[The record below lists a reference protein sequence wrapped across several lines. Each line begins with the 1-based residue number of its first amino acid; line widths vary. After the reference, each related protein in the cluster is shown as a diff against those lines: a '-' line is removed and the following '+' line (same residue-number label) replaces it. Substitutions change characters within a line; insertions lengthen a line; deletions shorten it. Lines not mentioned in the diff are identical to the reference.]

1 MPGAA
6 SHAATSRQLLVSSS
20 AKARLGA
27 AQAWLRSFAP
37 DREVLVLVP
46 HPIAADQVIHA
57 IVADWGS
64 RFGIQ
69 RFTLNRLAAR
79 LAAPE
84 LARRQVLPCTPLSLI
99 AVVARAAH
107 RVVEGGD
114 AGRLATAATRPG
126 FPRAIARTFGDVR
139 AARVTSDRVRVVPD
153 TAPIAP
159 FLDAIEEELTRSRL
173 SDRAEIFSIATD
185 AIAKRTASFAGL
197 PLLLLD
203 LPLSDDLEQRFVAAI
218 LAHSADTF
226 ATAAEGDRAAIAA
239 LSAVLGVESTYSKSD
254 GPVSSLA
261 NLQSHLFQDSAP
273 PTRPL
278 DATVSLASWPG
289 ESREC
294 VEITR
299 RMQAEAANGV
309 PFDRMAVL
317 LRAPGV
323 YRAHL
328 EEALR
333 RAGIPVWFA
342 RGSTRPDPSG
352 RALLALLACA
362 AEGYTARRIAEY
374 LSLSQV
380 PRPGMSADGAWTPP
394 EEELLPL
401 TLEPRDDA
409 GETPEA
415 PEDQA
420 LDPDA
425 PTLDGTLRAPW
436 RWERL
441 LVDAAVI
448 GGADRWRRRLE
459 GLKQELAVRRGEL
472 KEDDARAD
480 ALARTGRDL
489 EHLTAFALP
498 LIERLAALPR
508 DAPWADWLTSL
519 KELAVAALREPT
531 GVLRVLAELDPLGP
545 VGPVNLMAV
554 QHVLTPRLRDL
565 SVPPE
570 SRPNGAVFVA
580 PVDMARGLSFE
591 VVFVP
596 GLAEKLFPQRILQD
610 PLLSDEARN
619 ALGATGLATQ
629 TLRIAQER
637 LALRL
642 AASAATHHLALSW
655 PRIEIENA
663 RARVPSFY
671 ALEALR
677 AAEGQLPGLEEL
689 TRRAESREVAHLG
702 WPAPE
707 RPEEAIDDTEY
718 DLATLARLKDA
729 DPATSVG
736 AAAYLLG
743 ANAHLARALRARARR
758 WRKGWSFSDGLIDP
772 DAETMAALA
781 RHKIGERAYSPT
793 ALESFAVCP
802 YRFLLQ
808 AIHQLRPREEI
819 EALDVLD
826 PLTRGALI
834 HEVQFRLLGALR
846 AAKGLPLS
854 PERLEVAFE
863 RLDAAVTS
871 VASEYRERLAPAI
884 TRVWEDVIEALRL
897 DLREWLR
904 RVAAEAQGWTP
915 AHFELAF
922 GLPKHLRPEADP
934 ASVSESVKV
943 LGRVLLRGS
952 IDLVERRDDGTVRV
966 TDHKT
971 GKVRVEEGAIVW
983 GGRALQP
990 VLYALVAEGLFEKPV
1005 ESGRLYYCTSEGEFI
1020 ERRMALDT
1028 TSRGHAQR
1036 VLDVISRAIDEGFFP
1051 AAPIRDAC
1059 DTCDYRV
1066 VCGPHEGVRVSR
1078 KRRERLADLTALR
1091 GLP

>member
-1 MPGAA
+1 MPGVASTAA
-6 SHAATSRQLLVSSS
+6 GLRQLIVSSS
-20 AKARLGA
+20 AKVRLDA
-27 AQAWLRSFAP
+27 AQAWLASFRC

-46 HPIAADQVIHA
+46 HTIAADQVVHA
-57 IVADWGS
+57 LVADGGS
-64 RFGIQ
+64 RLGIQ
-69 RFTLNRLAAR
+69 RFTLNRLASR

-84 LARRQVLPCTPLSLI
+84 LARRQILPCTSLSLT
-99 AVVARAAH
+99 AVVTRAAY
-107 RVVEGGD
+107 RVVEAGD
-114 AGRLATAATRPG
+114 AGRLARVAKRPG
-126 FPRAIARTFGDVR
+126 FPRAMARTFEDLRAAGVPWDQVR
-139 AARVTSDRVRVVPD
+139 ALPD
-153 TAPIAP
+153 AAPITP
-159 FLDAIEEELTRSRL
+159 FLAAVEEELTRSRL
-173 SDRAEIFSIATD
+173 CDRAEIFSIAIEV
-185 AIAKRTASFAGL
+185 IASGRAGLADL
-197 PLLLLD
+197 PLLVLD
-203 LPLSDDLEQRFVAAI
+203 LPLNDASEERFLAAI
-218 LAHSADTF
+218 LARSGDSF
-226 ATAAEGDRAAIAA
+226 ATAAAGDGAGIDA
-239 LSAVLGVESTYSKSD
+239 LQAVLGVAPTLAQADNPE
-254 GPVSSLA
+254 SSLS
-261 NLQSHLFQDSAP
+261 NLQRHLFQDTRPAV
-273 PTRPL
+273 RPL
-278 DATVSLASWPG
+278 DGTVSLASWPG
-289 ESREC
+289 EAREC
-294 VEITR
+294 VEIAR
-299 RMQAEAANGV
+299 RIQAEAARGV

-333 RAGIPVWFA
+333 RAGIPAWFA

-362 AEGYTARRIAEY
+362 AEGYTARRFAEY

-380 PRPGMSADGAWTPP
+380 PPSGVTAEGAWTPP
-394 EEELLPL
+394 EEELLAL
-401 TLEPRDDA
+401 TLEPA
-409 GETPEA
+409 GEGRA
-415 PEDQA
+415 PSAASEDQD

-425 PTLDGTLRAPW
+425 ATLEGTLRAPW

-448 GGADRWRRRLE
+448 GGADRWRRRLA
-459 GLKQELAVRRGEL
+459 GLKEELAVRRGEL
-472 KEDDARAD
+472 EEDDARAD
-480 ALARTGRDL
+480 ALERTASDL
-489 EHLTAFALP
+489 EHLTGFALP
-498 LIERLAALPR
+498 LIEQLAALPR
-508 DAPWADWLTSL
+508 EAPWADWLTSL
-519 KELAVAALREPT
+519 KELAVSALREPT

-545 VGPVNLMAV
+545 VGPVSLTAV

-570 SRPNGAVFVA
+570 SRPDGAVFVA
-580 PVDMARGLSFE
+580 PVEMARGLSFE
-591 VVFVP
+591 VVCVP

-610 PLLSDEARN
+610 PLLPDEARH
-619 ALGATGLATQ
+619 ALGASGLATRA
-629 TLRIAQER
+629 LRIAQER

-642 AASAATHHLALSW
+642 AASAATRHLALSW
-655 PRIEIENA
+655 PRIELENA

-677 AAEGQLPGLEEL
+677 AAEGQLPGLDEL
-689 TRRAESREVAHLG
+689 TRRAESRGLAHLG

-707 RPEEAIDDTEY
+707 RPEDAIDDTEF

-743 ANAHLARALRARARR
+743 ANPHLARALRARARR
-758 WRKGWSFSDGLIDP
+758 WRKGWSFSDGLVDP
-772 DAETMAALA
+772 DAEAMAALA
-781 RHKIGERAYSPT
+781 RHKVGARAYSPT
-793 ALESFAVCP
+793 ALESFSVCP

-808 AIHQLRPREEI
+808 AIHQLKPREDI

-846 AAKGLPLS
+846 ADKQLPLE
-854 PERLEVAFE
+854 PQRLEVAFGQ
-863 RLDAAVTS
+863 LDTAVDR
-871 VASEYRERLAPAI
+871 VATEYRERLAPAI
-884 TRVWEDVIEALRL
+884 ARVWDDAIEAIRL

-904 RVAAEAQGWTP
+904 RVAEEAQEWTP
-915 AHFELAF
+915 THFELAF

-934 ASVSESVKV
+934 ASVRDPVKV
-943 LGRVLLRGS
+943 LDRALLRGS
-952 IDLVERRDDGTVRV
+952 IDLIEARADGTLRV

-971 GKVRVEEGAIVW
+971 GKVRVEEGSIVW

-990 VLYALVAEGLFEKPV
+990 VLYALAAERLFEKPV
-1005 ESGRLYYCTSEGEFI
+1005 DSGRLYYCTSDGEFT

-1028 TSRGHAQR
+1028 ASRTHAQT
-1036 VLDVISRAIDEGFFP
+1036 VLDVIGRAIDQGFMP
-1051 AAPIRDAC
+1051 AVPIRDAC

-1091 GLP
+1091 DLP

>member
-1 MPGAA
+1 MPDAFFPTA
-6 SHAATSRQLLVSSS
+6 HSRQLMVSSRTR
-20 AKARLGA
+20 ARLEV
-27 AQAWLRSFAP
+27 AQAWMRSLAR
-37 DREVLVLVP
+37 DREVLLLVP
-46 HPIAADQVIHA
+46 HSIAADHLIHSL
-57 IVADWGS
+57 VADGGS

-69 RFTLNRLAAR
+69 RFTLNRLAGW

-84 LARRQVLPCTPLSLI
+84 LARRQLLPCTSLSLT
-99 AVVARAAH
+99 AVVTRAIHHVVDRGEAR
-107 RVVEGGD
+107 
-114 AGRLATAATRPG
+114 RLATVARRPG
-126 FPRAIARTFGDVR
+126 FPRAVARTFEDLR
-139 AARVTSDRVRVVPD
+139 AAGVTPDRVRAVAD
-153 TAPIAP
+153 AAPIAP
-159 FLDAIEEELTRSRL
+159 FLDAIEEELTNSQL
-173 SDRAEIFSIATD
+173 TDRAEVFSIAED
-185 AIAKRTASFAGL
+185 AIEQGATSFLGH

-203 LPLSDDLEQRFVAAI
+203 LPLNDALEQRFIAAI
-218 LAHSADTF
+218 VAHSSDVF
-226 ATAAEGDRAAIAA
+226 ATAAEGDRVAVEA
-239 LSAVLGVESTYSKSD
+239 LTALLRVEPTFSSAD
-254 GPVSSLA
+254 GLESSLA
-261 NLQSHLFQDSAP
+261 NLQRHLFQDSAP
-273 PTRPL
+273 APRPL

-289 ESREC
+289 EAREC
-294 VEITR
+294 VEIAR

-309 PFDRMAVL
+309 PFDRMAIL
-317 LRAPGV
+317 LRVPGL

-333 RAGIPVWFA
+333 RAAIPAWFA

-362 AEGYTARRIAEY
+362 AEGCTARRFAEY

-380 PRPGMSADGAWTPP
+380 PRPGVSPDEAWTPP
-394 EEELLPL
+394 EGELPL
-401 TLEPRDDA
+401 TPELGDDV
-409 GETPEA
+409 GETSEA
-415 PEDQA
+415 PADLD

-425 PTLDGTLRAPW
+425 PALEGTLRAPW

-459 GLKQELAVRRGEL
+459 GLKEELAVRRGEL
-472 KEDDARAD
+472 EEDDARAD
-480 ALARTGRDL
+480 ALSRTASDL
-489 EHLTAFALP
+489 EHLTTFALP
-498 LIERLAALPR
+498 LIEQLAALPR
-508 DAPWADWLTSL
+508 EAPWANWLTRL
-519 KELAVAALREPT
+519 KELAVAALREPS
-531 GVLRVLAELDPLGP
+531 GVLRVLAELEPLGP
-545 VGPVNLMAV
+545 VGPVTLTSV

-565 SVPPE
+565 SVLPE

-580 PVDMARGLSFE
+580 PVEMARGLSFE

-610 PLLSDEARN
+610 PLLPDDARN
-619 ALGATGLATQ
+619 ALGASGLATQ
-629 TLRIAQER
+629 ALRVAQER

-642 AASAATHHLALSW
+642 AAGAATRHLALSW

-677 AAEGQLPGLEEL
+677 AAEGELPGLDEL
-689 TRRAESREVAHLG
+689 TRRAESLGVAHLG

-707 RPEEAIDDTEY
+707 RPEEAIDETEY
-718 DLATLARLKDA
+718 DLAILARLKDA

-736 AAAYLLG
+736 AASYLLS
-743 ANAHLARALRARARR
+743 ANNHLARALRARARR

-772 DAETMAALA
+772 DGETMAALA

-819 EALDVLD
+819 EALEVLD

-846 AAKGLPLS
+846 AVKQLPLS
-854 PERLEVAFE
+854 PERLEPAFE
-863 RLDAAVTS
+863 NLDAAVTS
-871 VASEYRERLAPAI
+871 VATEYRERLAPAI
-884 TRVWEDVIEALRL
+884 TRVWEDAIEAIRL

-904 RVAAEAQGWTP
+904 RIASEAQEWTP
-915 AHFELAF
+915 IHFELAF
-922 GLPKHLRPEADP
+922 GLPQHLRREADP

-943 LGRVLLRGS
+943 LDRAFLRGS
-952 IDLVERRDDGTVRV
+952 IDLIERRGDGTLRV

-971 GKVRVEEGAIVW
+971 GKARVPEGALVW
-983 GGRALQP
+983 GGRVLQP
-990 VLYALVAEGLFEKPV
+990 VLYALVVERLFKKPV
-1005 ESGRLYYCTSEGEFI
+1005 ESGGLYYCTVDGEFA

-1028 TSRGHAQR
+1028 ASLTHAQT
-1036 VLDVISRAIDEGFFP
+1036 VLDVIGRAIEQGFLP
-1051 AAPIRDAC
+1051 AVPIKDAC

-1066 VCGPHEGVRVSR
+1066 VCGPHESVRVSR

-1091 GLP
+1091 DLR